1 MVATSPLAWRPLT
14 LRRLDGSLFRTA
26 NKLLSVSVMAR
37 AKEDSSL
44 YMRMLDYISTCQH
57 LGPLFGLLQMQ
68 LQYNYSSSLTNL
80 SVNRSMCKGCVH
92 LHVYL
97 CAYVGL
103 SFHPAFS
110 MTESNSGRSLLAD
123 NPFLCR
129 VVVLY
134 LSKATSDIGGIKI
147 PRAAPVIIFG
157 GFMTFE
163 TTATYQES
171 TPGQLRSVWDAC
183 GSRPWDQTTD

>member
-1 MVATSPLAWRPLT
+1 
-14 LRRLDGSLFRTA
+14 
-26 NKLLSVSVMAR
+26 
-37 AKEDSSL
+37 
-44 YMRMLDYISTCQH
+44 
-57 LGPLFGLLQMQ
+57 MQ
-68 LQYNYSSSLTNL
+68 
-80 SVNRSMCKGCVH
+80 GCVH

-147 PRAAPVIIFG
+147 PRAAPVIIFWRFHDLWNHSNVSRINTRTTQVCLG
-157 GFMTFE
+157 CLRITSLGRNNRLKKCWDKITPWQNENPMIQKDWKQVCFE
-163 TTATYQES
+163 AADEVVVLLVVYF
-171 TPGQLRSVWDAC
+171 L
-183 GSRPWDQTTD
+183 